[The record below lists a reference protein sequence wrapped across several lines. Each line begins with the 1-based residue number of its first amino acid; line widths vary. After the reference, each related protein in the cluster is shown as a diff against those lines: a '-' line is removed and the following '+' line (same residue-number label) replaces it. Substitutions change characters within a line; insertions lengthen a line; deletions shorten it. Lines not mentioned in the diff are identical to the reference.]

1 MVLEDKKYK
10 SEIIGSFLV
19 KLISIIQKEMRERMS
34 NKKKVLILGGGY
46 AGVKAGKTLH
56 KIFKS
61 NEEVEITLIDKNPY
75 HTLMTELH
83 EVAGHRTEPDSIRID
98 LRTIFSGRKVNVVTD
113 TVEKIDFEKRMV
125 STSRKDFGFDY
136 LIIAFGSSINSFG
149 IPGIE
154 ENSFTLW
161 SYDDAMKIRHHVEK
175 MFQMAAIEE
184 DAATRKQLLTF
195 AVVGGGFTG
204 VEMAG
209 ELGEAK
215 EHLSEKYGIDKKE
228 ITIYNI
234 EATSRILNTLKD
246 DNQVKKVENR
256 FKKLGIRLLKDA
268 AIVKVDEDK
277 FELKDGRVIACN
289 TLIWGAG
296 IKVNNFVGSLGLKAG
311 RGGRVAVNDFMQ
323 TEEYS
328 NVFVAG
334 DNTHYEDQDGMLPQ
348 IVEAAEQS
356 GHTAAVNIANLIN
369 NQPLHKHKQAY
380 HGFMVSVGSR
390 YCVSDNNGLK
400 LSGFFSMLVKHMV
413 NFYYLFTVSGV
424 AQLFEYWR
432 HEFFHVKNNRS
443 FVGGHFAKSSPNFW
457 LVPFRMFLG
466 VMWLL
471 EGLHKISDGWLIEPK
486 MYASDAVTQA
496 SEAVE
501 EVAAQAQPLLK
512 EIPGVVQWAIDNIV
526 APHAVVFQTFMV
538 FAEIA
543 FGLMLIVGLFTFIS
557 AIATTGMTVAI
568 TLTGMSDASILW
580 YFFGGIAMI
589 AGAGSTF
596 GLDYYILPPLKKW
609 WKNTAFAR
617 KSYLYFH

>member
-1 MVLEDKKYK
+1 MLK
-10 SEIIGSFLV
+10 S
-19 KLISIIQKEMRERMS
+19 
-34 NKKKVLILGGGY
+34 KKVLILGGGY

-56 KIFKS
+56 KIFKQ
-61 NEEVEITLIDKNPY
+61 NDEVEITLIDKNPY

-98 LRTIFSGRKVNVVTD
+98 LRTIFNGRKVNVVTD
-113 TVEKIDFEKRMV
+113 QVEKIDLKQKKV
-125 STSRKDFGFDY
+125 STTRKVFDFDY
-136 LIIAFGSSINSFG
+136 LIIAFGSSVNSFG

-154 ENSFTLW
+154 EHAYTLW
-161 SYDDAMKIRHHVEK
+161 SYDDAIKIRNQVET
-175 MFQMAAIEE
+175 MFQQAAIEE
-184 DAATRKQLLTF
+184 DEEIRRQMLTF

-215 EHLSEKYGIDKKE
+215 KHLAEKYGIHKDE

-246 DNQVKKVENR
+246 DRQVEKVERR
-256 FKKLGIRLLKDA
+256 FKKLGVILLKDA
-268 AIVKVDEDK
+268 AIVNVMPDK
-277 FELKDGRVIACN
+277 FELNDGRVIACN

-311 RGGRVAVNDFMQ
+311 RAGRVDVNEYMQ
-323 TEEYS
+323 TAEYP

-334 DNTHYEDQDGMLPQ
+334 DNTHYEDKDGFLPQ

-356 GHTAAVNIANLIN
+356 GHTAAENIANLIN
-369 NQPLHKHKQAY
+369 DKPLQTHKQVY

-400 LSGFFSMLVKHMV
+400 LSGFFSMLVKHLV

-432 HEFFHVKNNRS
+432 HEFFHIKNNRS
-443 FVGGHFAKSSPNFW
+443 FLGGHFSKSTPNFW
-457 LVPFRMFLG
+457 LVPLRMFLG
-466 VMWLL
+466 VMWLI
-471 EGLHKISDGWLIEPK
+471 EGLNKINDGWLVTAK
-486 MYASDAVTQA
+486 MIASDAVTQA
-496 SEAVE
+496 SEVVE
-501 EVAAQAQPLLK
+501 EGTSYAEPLLK
-512 EIPGVVQWAIDNIV
+512 EVPGIVQWMIDKFI
-526 APHAVVFQTFMV
+526 APHAILFQTMMV

-557 AIATTGMTVAI
+557 AVATTGMTVAI

-589 AGAGSTF
+589 GGAGSTF
-596 GLDYYILPPLKKW
+596 GCDYYILPLLKRW
-609 WKNTAFAR
+609 WKRTAFAK